1 MAKLYSCGDE
11 TNSLVLF
18 PLMVSPHNSK
28 DLTQSEQ
35 KSLKQNQKEETWWPG
50 ESTELNEK
58 VKEIRQKFSKA
69 VASQNRSGSDE
80 FWDSLVALWGATASF
95 EQLPFGVQSDEKGGT
110 SLNAEEPDGG
120 VESEHAHTPTH
131 TSDAQP
137 HGDADVDQD
146 AGTPR
151 TTKRKAPGNV
161 VPQLIDNK
169 RNI

>member
-1 MAKLYSCGDE
+1 M
-11 TNSLVLF
+11 
-18 PLMVSPHNSK
+18 
-28 DLTQSEQ
+28 
-35 KSLKQNQKEETWWPG
+35 
-50 ESTELNEK
+50 
-58 VKEIRQKFSKA
+58 
-69 VASQNRSGSDE
+69 
-80 FWDSLVALWGATASF
+80 ALWGATASF
-95 EQLPFGVQSDEKGGT
+95 EQLPFGVQSDDFREEPDEKGGT

>member
-1 MAKLYSCGDE
+1 MSYQGIDHDCDKPRQYKMLREAMAKLYSCGDE

-18 PLMVSPHNSK
+18 PLMVSPHNFK

-80 FWDSLVALWGATASF
+80 F
-95 EQLPFGVQSDEKGGT
+95 
-110 SLNAEEPDGG
+110 
-120 VESEHAHTPTH
+120 
-131 TSDAQP
+131 
-137 HGDADVDQD
+137 
-146 AGTPR
+146 
-151 TTKRKAPGNV
+151 
-161 VPQLIDNK
+161 
-169 RNI
+169 